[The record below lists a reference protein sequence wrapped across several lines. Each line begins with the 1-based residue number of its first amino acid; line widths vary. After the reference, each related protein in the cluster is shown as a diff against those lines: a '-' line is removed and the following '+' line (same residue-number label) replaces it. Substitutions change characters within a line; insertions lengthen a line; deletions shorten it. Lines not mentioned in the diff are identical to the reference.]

1 MASFLGDFWNG
12 AVLLREWKWA
22 ARRPW
27 LFVPRYGIALFVVI
41 VYFLV
46 DDAASNSSQ
55 WLNYNRNYILQSD
68 PHLLRRLLAEDLVA
82 RAIATT
88 AVVLQWQLILMVVV
102 TPAVTAGAL
111 GHEKEGDTLL
121 ALFGTG
127 LTSAQIVIEKFIARF
142 TVLCQALVIVAPIL
156 TYLALIGGMPPLRF
170 ALAIAQILAV
180 TFALAGACMLSSVWT
195 RRTSDALLGC
205 YSAMIIVALVDQV
218 YTAYAPWPAWL
229 NPFAMLDEILNS
241 GGKFRAATIAYHVAI
256 FLGIGLLCLVVS
268 VYRLRPAALRQG
280 EQRPGKWMWAFRRP
294 VGEDPIRWRE
304 QHVFGVAA
312 LPWLRAIPRSL
323 ALFGTTAFALILVG
337 TAIDSSLA
345 RSFFPF
351 LRAGMWSE
359 AFATLSKVN
368 YDRTI
373 SELMVLG
380 LSLCVIGGVTV
391 AARSLNSVTEEKRRK
406 TWDDLAI
413 TPRSVKEIL
422 TSKRKGIFD
431 AALPHA
437 VVYAVPM
444 ALLSALAGWWGLL
457 ICLGWL
463 LAAVLAFYFLSV
475 FFMPMDV
482 SREPTRPRK
491 SPDKKS
497 SGRRETWEYWERV

>member
-1 MASFLGDFWNG
+1 
-12 AVLLREWKWA
+12 
-22 ARRPW
+22 
-27 LFVPRYGIALFVVI
+27 
-41 VYFLV
+41 
-46 DDAASNSSQ
+46 
-55 WLNYNRNYILQSD
+55 
-68 PHLLRRLLAEDLVA
+68 
-82 RAIATT
+82 
-88 AVVLQWQLILMVVV
+88 LMVVV
-102 TPAVTAGAL
+102 TPAITAGAL
-111 GHEKEGDTLL
+111 GHEKESDTLL

-156 TYLALIGGMPPLRF
+156 TYLALVGGMPPLRF

-180 TFALAGACMLSSVWT
+180 TFALAGVCMLCSVWT

-205 YSAMIIVALVDQV
+205 YSAMIIVALIDQV

-241 GGKFRAATIAYHVAI
+241 GRKFRAATIVYHVAI
-256 FLGIGLLCLVVS
+256 FLVIGLLCLVVS

-280 EQRPGKWMWAFRRP
+280 EQRSGKWLWAFRRP
-294 VGEDPIRWRE
+294 IGEDSIRWRE

-323 ALFGTTAFALILVG
+323 ALFGTAAFALILVG
-337 TAIDSSLA
+337 TAIDSSIA

-359 AFATLSKVN
+359 AFATLVNVN
-368 YDRTI
+368 YDRVI
-373 SELMVLG
+373 SELMVQGMAL
-380 LSLCVIGGVTV
+380 LVIGGVTV

-413 TPRSVKEIL
+413 TPRSVNEIL
-422 TSKRKGIFD
+422 SSKRRGIFD

-437 VVYAVPM
+437 MVYAVPM
-444 ALLSALAGWWGLL
+444 VLMSVLAGWSGLL
-457 ICLGWL
+457 ICVGWL
-463 LAAVLAFYFLSV
+463 LAAVVAFYFLSL

-482 SREPTRPRK
+482 SREPTRPRSK
-491 SPDKKS
+491 PVVNTT
-497 SGRRETWEYWERV
+497 GTRENWEYWERA